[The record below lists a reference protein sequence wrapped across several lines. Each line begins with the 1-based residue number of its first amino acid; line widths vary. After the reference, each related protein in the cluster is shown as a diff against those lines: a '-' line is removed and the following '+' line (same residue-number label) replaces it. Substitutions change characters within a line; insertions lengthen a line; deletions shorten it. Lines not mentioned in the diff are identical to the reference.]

1 MLRTSMQTH
10 HAQADQVQTPHPKN
24 FPEHTPSSWVVAL
37 LPPRAPGKGDPTP
50 PHPHPVLL
58 EWEDTKEGQQEVY
71 RCPLLLP
78 LCVSVLW
85 KACCR
90 AQQLTQEG
98 SCTGLST
105 LHKAT
110 EVAAAYHQTPMDNM
124 TGEVRRV
131 PASCLFGSF
140 LRSQPWIQCPF
151 RSCVMCPSH
160 PNR

>member
-24 FPEHTPSSWVVAL
+24 FPEHTPSSWAVAL

-50 PHPHPVLL
+50 PPSCSAGVGRHQGRPAGGVAMSA
-58 EWEDTKEGQQEVY
+58 
-71 RCPLLLP
+71 PLLLP
-78 LCVSVLW
+78 LWVSVLW

-98 SCTGLST
+98 SCTRLST

-140 LRSQPWIQCPF
+140 LRSQPWIQCLF